1 MTSSSSGLTVHCIE
15 HIEGFKEIEEDWAKL
30 AEATSP
36 GNIFATWRWHDS
48 WARHYLS
55 ERQLYLLLVFD
66 HSELVG
72 LAPFYIRYS
81 ASRLPGGCREVRFLG
96 TEEVCSSY
104 LDVLALPGRRA
115 DVLRRLYRYLFEDA
129 SSRWDLLT
137 LSEVPCE
144 SPSIDIWHQ
153 LFAEDGKVLDL
164 AAFSVCP
171 VVETAKG
178 VEAIRQ
184 RIGRNARYNLSRK
197 TKHLRALGDVAFER
211 LTESKDID
219 RHFDDFL
226 SLHQMRWQEKGQDGA
241 FHSPRFTAFHRE
253 ISHTFGEHGQAV
265 LDFLSLNGERIA
277 AMYGF
282 VYRGTYSFY
291 LPALN
296 PRSAPK
302 ASPGFLLLAHGIE
315 RAADEGIHSF
325 DLLQGFSEYKM
336 VWADRL
342 RRSLTLQGYNRTMRA
357 ASRKAV
363 SGLKQTAKVFVR

>member
-1 MTSSSSGLTVHCIE
+1 MTTPSSELSVRCVE
-15 HIEGFKEIEEDWAKL
+15 NVEGFKEIEEDWAKL

-36 GNIFATWRWHDS
+36 GNIFATWQWHYS

-55 ERQLYLLLVFD
+55 ERQLYLVLVFD

-72 LAPFYIRYS
+72 LAPFYIRHVS
-81 ASRLPGGCREVRFLG
+81 NPSDGGCREVRFLG

-104 LDVLALPGRRA
+104 LDVLVAPGRRA
-115 DVLRRLYRYLFEDA
+115 EVLTRLYRHLFEDA
-129 SSRWDLLT
+129 SGRWDLLT
-137 LSEVPCE
+137 LSDVPCE
-144 SPSIDIWHQ
+144 SPSIDIWHG

-171 VVETAKG
+171 VVGTAKG
-178 VEAIRQ
+178 IEAIRQ
-184 RIGRNARYNLSRK
+184 RIGHNARYNLARK
-197 TKHLRALGDVAFER
+197 TKRLQALGGVTFER
-211 LTESKDID
+211 YAESKDID

-226 SLHQMRWQEKGQDGA
+226 SLHQARWQAKGEDGA
-241 FHSPRFTAFHRE
+241 FHSRRFTAFHRE
-253 ISHTFGEHGQAV
+253 ISHLFGKHGQAR

-277 AMYGF
+277 AIYGF

-302 ASPGFLLLAHGIE
+302 ASPGFLLLAHCIE
-315 RAADEGIHSF
+315 QASAEGIQAF

-342 RRSLTLQGYNRTMRA
+342 RRSLTLQGYNRTVRA
-357 ASRKAV
+357 AARKGIA
-363 SGLKQTAKVFVR
+363 GLKQTAKVLVR